1 MLPRLTRI
9 QDALAVQEVQG
20 RVAQQALVL
29 AWILLDPPDGN
40 FRSTEELCQ
49 SSGYAT
55 ITVERALN
63 ALSLVDGFQKAGA
76 GSRVVDAASWVWP
89 EDGSEACPERGDDIY
104 LFRTITGAAQRR
116 RNANGQRL
124 WHDDGLEEGPDPAD
138 GNDHE
143 GPIAIIPTQSPPAL
157 AENAVALI
165 KRPRHDM
172 STLGEAY
179 CRVLQAGTTAQE
191 SFSIISQLNDLTGI
205 SHATPTVYTDTL
217 QDQLDEAFTEFADK
231 FSEATGYT
239 MPSIRSTCP
248 ICLHGVVKPVCLD
261 CGHLVCHSCVMS
273 PYLYRPDLQLKCPM
287 CKRVGTWRKV
297 YPA

>member
-1 MLPRLTRI
+1 MLDVFPVSARLEN
-9 QDALAVQEVQG
+9 D
-20 RVAQQALVL
+20 ALVL
-29 AWILLDPPDGN
+29 GGVPAAELADRFGTPLVVYC
-40 FRSTEELCQ
+40 EETLREQ
-49 SSGYAT
+49 A
-55 ITVERALN
+55 R
-63 ALSLVDGFQKAGA
+63 SLVAAVDRGGRVFYGTKAFANVELLRLLAREGVGA
-76 GSRVVDAASWVWP
+76 DV
-89 EDGSEACPERGDDIY
+89 
-104 LFRTITGAAQRR
+104 
-116 RNANGQRL
+116 
-124 WHDDGLEEGPDPAD
+124 
-138 GNDHE
+138 
-143 GPIAIIPTQSPPAL
+143 
-157 AENAVALI
+157 
-165 KRPRHDM
+165 